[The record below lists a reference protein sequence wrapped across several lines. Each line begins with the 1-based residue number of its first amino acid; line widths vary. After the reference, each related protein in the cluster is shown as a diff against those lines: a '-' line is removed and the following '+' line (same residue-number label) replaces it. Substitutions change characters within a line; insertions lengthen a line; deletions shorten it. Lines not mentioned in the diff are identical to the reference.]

1 MNFSGLDR
9 TRTETSF
16 SDSISCV
23 LYGTLKYEGLGW
35 GGGRG
40 ENRVNGVTYLSEV
53 TLNFT
58 ELKESEF

>member
-1 MNFSGLDR
+1 MRDLDGAG
-9 TRTETSF
+9 
-16 SDSISCV
+16 D
-23 LYGTLKYEGLGW
+23 G
-35 GGGRG
+35 G